1 MKNKGNSKKAKHFL
15 KHYAGLLL
23 LALVCAAITVIL
35 ISFI

>member
-1 MKNKGNSKKAKHFL
+1 MKNNRNSGRAKHFF

-23 LALVCAAITVIL
+23 LALVCAVLTVVL